1 MAVKKLI
8 NVTQI
13 KKDLFIPR
21 NVNYEESFTIK
32 DRITGSGVSFSG
44 FSSSILTSRIK
55 QHPNSTSVA
64 ATFTS
69 SYSDASSGII
79 KLELSD
85 EETRDL
91 KSGRYFYDVV
101 VINEDK
107 PDADVAGDLHTE
119 RLVEGQLILE

>member
-13 KKDLFIPR
+13 KKNLFIPR
-21 NVNYEESFTIK
+21 NVNYEQSFTIK
-32 DRITGSGVSFSG
+32 DRLTGSGVSFSG

-55 QHPNSTSVA
+55 QHPDSISVA
-64 ATFTS
+64 CTFSATYT
-69 SYSDASSGII
+69 DASSGVL
-79 KLELSD
+79 KLSLTPSQ
-85 EETRDL
+85 TNQL

-107 PDADVAGDLHTE
+107 PDADTAGDLHIE
-119 RLVEGQLILE
+119 RLVQGQVIVE

>member
-21 NVNYEESFTIK
+21 NVNYEQSFTIK
-32 DRITGSGVSFSG
+32 DRLTGSGVSFSG
-44 FSSSILTSRIK
+44 FTSSILTSRIK
-55 QHPNSTSVA
+55 QHPDSISVA
-64 ATFTS
+64 CTFSANYT
-69 SYSDASSGII
+69 DASSGVL
-79 KLELSD
+79 KLSLTPSQ
-85 EETRDL
+85 TNQL

-107 PDADVAGDLHTE
+107 PDADTAGDLHIE
-119 RLVEGQLILE
+119 RLVQGQVIVE

>member
-55 QHPNSTSVA
+55 QHPDSASIA
-64 ATFTS
+64 CTFTAAFT
-69 SYSDASSGII
+69 DASSGVL
-79 KLELSD
+79 KLSL
-85 EETRDL
+85 TPTQTNQL
-91 KSGRYFYDVV
+91 KSGRYFYDC
-101 VINEDK
+101 VIITEDK
-107 PDADVAGDLHTE
+107 PNADTAGDLHIE
-119 RLVEGQLILE
+119 RLVQGQVIVE